1 MLGPGKTGRKL
12 PKMPIIIHTKPIVR
26 SNTSIN
32 YFLVFLKIKAVLL
45 NKIKKALLSLMNMRK
60 IILILL
66 FLPLLFSSCQYFDK
80 QVPSEREL
88 LQKELK
94 AINWKEVDEFPS
106 VADCEKIENKTLRQ
120 QCFFEVMTQLIQEK
134 LSVDTLS
141 ILYPELDTI
150 EVKVTIFP
158 NATMQFEPQFPKDS
172 VAYDTIKIDSILKA
186 RLVDFPKVNPAIK
199 RGVPVK
205 TQFILPVILKVE

>member
-1 MLGPGKTGRKL
+1 M
-12 PKMPIIIHTKPIVR
+12 KPYYLLI
-26 SNTSIN
+26 
-32 YFLVFLKIKAVLL
+32 VFLI
-45 NKIKKALLSLMNMRK
+45 
-60 IILILL
+60 
-66 FLPLLFSSCQYFDK
+66 FHSCQYFETP
-80 QVPSEREL
+80 VPSEQEL

-94 AINWKEVDEFPS
+94 SINWKEVDEYPS
-106 VADCEKIENKTLRQ
+106 VVDCEKIEDKKQRQ
-120 QCFFEVMTQLIQEK
+120 KCFFEVLTQLIQEK

-172 VAYDTIKIDSILKA
+172 IAYDKIKIDSILKV
-186 RLVDFPKVNPAIK
+186 RLVDFPKINPAIK